1 MPQSPVL
8 LYEHIVQGQGQ
19 KEVFSNE
26 ADDTLERKM
35 TTQASVDVAG
45 TGDFTFTNDQVRD
58 LRIELTGLLTGNRDL
73 NIPARNML
81 YQFINNTTG
90 AFTLTLQVTGGAGVS
105 IDLSR
110 GFTYWIWTDGVD
122 VFDVSRELFDYVTDV
137 ATTYQALESDRK
149 INGDTTGGA
158 FTITL
163 PQAAPGKQVLITS
176 VGAATTLTIARG
188 GTDTIKGVATS
199 ITISTQW
206 QAVLFV
212 GESATNWLAF
222 RLTVA

>member
-1 MPQSPVL
+1 MPQSPIL

-35 TTQASVDVAG
+35 TTQASIDVNG
-45 TGDFTFTNDQVRD
+45 TGDYNFSNDEVRD
-58 LRIELTGLLTGNRDL
+58 LRIELTGLLTGNRNL
-73 NIPARNML
+73 QVPARNML

-90 AFTLTLQVTGGAGVS
+90 AFVLTLQVLGGAGVTLD
-105 IDLSR
+105 ISR
-110 GFTYWIWTDGVD
+110 GFTYWIWCDGVD
-122 VFDVSRELFDYVTDV
+122 VFDVSRELLDYVTDV
-137 ATTYQALESDRK
+137 AATYQALESDRK
-149 INGDTTGGA
+149 INGDTSGGA

-163 PQAAPGKQVLITS
+163 PQVAPGKQVLITS
-176 VGAATTLTIARG
+176 VGAATALTIARG
-188 GTDTIKGVATS
+188 TTDTIKGVATS

-206 QAVLFV
+206 QAVLFT
-212 GESATNWLAF
+212 GESATNWIAH